1 MLFHWPPE
9 SAWKL
14 SINSPNAEVNFG
26 EKHPMTL
33 PTDYSTWIAL
43 APAHELDTIKA
54 QILAHIGDLGSVTSK
69 NLLVEL
75 AARRRVLA
83 ADRRRAIED
92 PDFGLA
98 DGEEAAYGG

>member
-1 MLFHWPPE
+1 V
-9 SAWKL
+9 A
-14 SINSPNAEVNFG
+14 
-26 EKHPMTL
+26 
-33 PTDYSTWIAL
+33 
-43 APAHELDTIKA
+43 
-54 QILAHIGDLGSVTSK
+54 SK

-75 AARRRVLA
+75 AARRRELA

>member
-1 MLFHWPPE
+1 MRR
-9 SAWKL
+9 
-14 SINSPNAEVNFG
+14 SPDDSRERN
-26 EKHPMTL
+26 PMTL
-33 PTDYSTWIAL
+33 PTDYSTWIDL

-54 QILAHIGDLGSVTSK
+54 HILGSVASK

>member
-1 MLFHWPPE
+1 
-9 SAWKL
+9 
-14 SINSPNAEVNFG
+14 
-26 EKHPMTL
+26 MTL
-33 PTDYSTWIAL
+33 PTDYSTWITL

-75 AARRRVLA
+75 AARRKALA

>member
-1 MLFHWPPE
+1 
-9 SAWKL
+9 
-14 SINSPNAEVNFG
+14 
-26 EKHPMTL
+26 MTL
-33 PTDYSTWIAL
+33 PSDYTALIAL
-43 APAHELDTIKA
+43 APADELDGIKA
-54 QILAHIGDLGSVTSK
+54 QILARIGELGSVTSK

-83 ADRRRAIED
+83 AYRRRAMED

>member
-1 MLFHWPPE
+1 MFACFNHCFSGIE
-9 SAWKL
+9 
-14 SINSPNAEVNFG
+14 IHRYGFDV
-26 EKHPMTL
+26 MTL

-54 QILAHIGDLGSVTSK
+54 QILANIGDLGSVTSK

-75 AARRRVLA
+75 AARRRELA